1 MEVISSNELFKK
13 AQQGSEEA
21 LNILYQ
27 QNKNLI
33 YSILKRY
40 NYQSQDQ
47 EDLVSSGSIG
57 LIKAIKNFNVDLNL
71 CFSTYAVPLILG
83 EIRKYF
89 REKNGLKVS
98 RGLKEKGAE
107 VQKFIENYL
116 SKNQEEPSIE
126 TIGKN
131 CNLSDEEVIMAL
143 EAGYQVTSLDKTH
156 GEDNDTDLKDLI
168 GEDNQKEII
177 DKMDVELALSVLTS
191 KERLFVELRYYENL
205 TQQEIAE
212 RFFINQVAISR
223 MEKKILEKMRK
234 KLLQN

>member
-89 REKNGLKVS
+89 REKMV
-98 RGLKEKGAE
+98 
-107 VQKFIENYL
+107 
-116 SKNQEEPSIE
+116 
-126 TIGKN
+126 
-131 CNLSDEEVIMAL
+131 
-143 EAGYQVTSLDKTH
+143 
-156 GEDNDTDLKDLI
+156 
-168 GEDNQKEII
+168 
-177 DKMDVELALSVLTS
+177 
-191 KERLFVELRYYENL
+191 
-205 TQQEIAE
+205 
-212 RFFINQVAISR
+212 
-223 MEKKILEKMRK
+223 
-234 KLLQN
+234 